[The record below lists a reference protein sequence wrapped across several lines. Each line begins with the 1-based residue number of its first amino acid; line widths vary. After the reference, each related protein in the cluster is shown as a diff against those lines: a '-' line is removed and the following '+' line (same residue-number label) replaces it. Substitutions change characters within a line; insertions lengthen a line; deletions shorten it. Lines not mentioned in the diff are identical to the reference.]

1 MRRVDIF
8 ISSRK
13 DVRKERALTERMIR
27 SVAAEFNLPVS
38 AFYSNWLR
46 ASRKDRKVAARSAA
60 RSLQEGA
67 FLLRPCFWEYQDWN
81 PEDTSREHLPNTGQY
96 DLVIFL
102 LWSRLGV
109 KPASA
114 CVMPDGSEPRSA
126 THYEIAWALDQ
137 VNRTPGIPALQ
148 VYRNRSTLAAPL
160 EPREQREAALGQWD
174 SLQEVFA
181 DRKQNT
187 VFAEACHDYR
197 DLGEFEALF
206 RKHFRDYVA
215 TRLCEEFPF
224 EPKPQKAV
232 KVNPFRGLDFFDCEY
247 APFFYGRTKTVG
259 EVLDILEQ
267 QAAANKPFVLLLGTG
282 GSGKTSLVRAGI
294 LPVLT
299 QVGTAEGDGPW
310 RHALTR
316 PAAGGKGPFNALATA
331 LLAESALPEFP
342 GAATVNGSEN
352 LAADLREHPERA
364 ALLLRETLDRLSAEA
379 LNASLDEQG
388 FELALADEKQ
398 ASSLATETN

>member
-1 MRRVDIF
+1 
-8 ISSRK
+8 
-13 DVRKERALTERMIR
+13 
-27 SVAAEFNLPVS
+27 
-38 AFYSNWLR
+38 
-46 ASRKDRKVAARSAA
+46 
-60 RSLQEGA
+60 
-67 FLLRPCFWEYQDWN
+67 
-81 PEDTSREHLPNTGQY
+81 
-96 DLVIFL
+96 
-102 LWSRLGV
+102 
-109 KPASA
+109 
-114 CVMPDGSEPRSA
+114 
-126 THYEIAWALDQ
+126 
-137 VNRTPGIPALQ
+137 
-148 VYRNRSTLAAPL
+148 
-160 EPREQREAALGQWD
+160 
-174 SLQEVFA
+174 
-181 DRKQNT
+181 
-187 VFAEACHDYR
+187 
-197 DLGEFEALF
+197 
-206 RKHFRDYVA
+206 
-215 TRLCEEFPF
+215 
-224 EPKPQKAV
+224 
-232 KVNPFRGLDFFDCEY
+232 FFDCEY